1 MVHEKYSIIWQK
13 WIDPF
18 GQDVEESSFL
28 DYENTNPNISS
39 NEYIKQNNINKKTN
53 IDYDD
58 SEDIDDSDDHLINK
72 QTIKVIASPMG
83 LIPYNEH
90 TASSKIFNFWIG
102 HTNFDI
108 TVNITKIIEDTDGVE
123 ALDIFT
129 RYRFR
134 IAIGKCFGAS
144 ETMVRIQDNIC
155 RYLDE
160 QELDKL
166 S

>member
-1 MVHEKYSIIWQK
+1 MAHEIYKIVWQK

-18 GQDVEESSFL
+18 GQDYEESSYLNYDNDAPTIPPIHFSSSM
-28 DYENTNPNISS
+28 ENQLTQ
-39 NEYIKQNNINKKTN
+39 E
-53 IDYDD
+53 DYDNP
-58 SEDIDDSDDHLINK
+58 I
-72 QTIKVIASPMG
+72 QQRPIKVIASPMG
-83 LIPYNEH
+83 IIPYNEH
-90 TASSKIFNFWIG
+90 TASGKIFNFWLG

-108 TVNITKIIEDTDGVE
+108 TLQVSKIIENTDGVE

-134 IAIGKCFGAS
+134 IAVGKCFGAS
-144 ETMVRIQDNIC
+144 ETMVRIQENIF

>member
-1 MVHEKYSIIWQK
+1 MLHDKYKVVWQK

-18 GQDVEESSFL
+18 GQDQEESISL
-28 DYENTNPNISS
+28 DYENENPDFSS
-39 NEYIKQNNINKKTN
+39 EYYRADKNEDMTDDENESLIKKRP
-53 IDYDD
+53 
-58 SEDIDDSDDHLINK
+58 
-72 QTIKVIASPMG
+72 IKVIASPMG

-90 TASSKIFNFWIG
+90 TASGKIFNFWLG

-108 TVNITKIIEDTDGVE
+108 TINISRIIENTDGVE

-134 IAIGKCFGAS
+134 VAIGKCFGSS
-144 ETMVRIQDNIC
+144 ETMVRIQENIC

-160 QELDKL
+160 QELDDL

>member
-1 MVHEKYSIIWQK
+1 MLWYSLHNII
-13 WIDPF
+13 
-18 GQDVEESSFL
+18 SFPNTSFNEIST
-28 DYENTNPNISS
+28 YEFL
-39 NEYIKQNNINKKTN
+39 IKKR
-53 IDYDD
+53 
-58 SEDIDDSDDHLINK
+58 S
-72 QTIKVIASPMG
+72 IKVIASPMG

-90 TASSKIFNFWIG
+90 TASGKIFNFWLG

-108 TVNITKIIEDTDGVE
+108 TINVSKIIENTDGVE

-134 IAIGKCFGAS
+134 VAIGKCFGAS
-144 ETMVRIQDNIC
+144 ETMVRIQENIC

-160 QELDKL
+160 QESDEL

>member
-1 MVHEKYSIIWQK
+1 MPHEKFKIVWQK

-18 GQDVEESSFL
+18 GQDSEESSSL
-28 DYENTNPNISS
+28 DYENDNPNWSS
-39 NEYIKQNNINKKTN
+39 IKSENQNDTEELNSYNDEDQPIKK
-53 IDYDD
+53 
-58 SEDIDDSDDHLINK
+58 
-72 QTIKVIASPMG
+72 QAIKVIASPMG

-90 TASSKIFNFWIG
+90 TASGKIFNFWIG

-108 TVNITKIIEDTDGVE
+108 TTNVSRIIENTDGVE

-134 IAIGKCFGAS
+134 IAIGKCFGPS
-144 ETMVRIQDNIC
+144 ETMVRIQDNIS
-155 RYLDE
+155 RYLDD

>member
-1 MVHEKYSIIWQK
+1 MLHDKYKIVWQK

-18 GQDVEESSFL
+18 GQDQEESISL
-28 DYENTNPNISS
+28 DYENENPDLSS
-39 NEYIKQNNINKKTN
+39 VYSRIDKNEET
-53 IDYDD
+53 
-58 SEDIDDSDDHLINK
+58 IDDEDELLIK
-72 QTIKVIASPMG
+72 KRSIKVIASPMG

-90 TASSKIFNFWIG
+90 TASGKIFNFWLG

-108 TVNITKIIEDTDGVE
+108 TINVSKIIENTDGVE

-134 IAIGKCFGAS
+134 VAIGKCFGAS
-144 ETMVRIQDNIC
+144 ETMVRIQENIC

-160 QELDKL
+160 QESDEL

>member
-1 MVHEKYSIIWQK
+1 MLHDQYKIVWQK

-18 GQDVEESSFL
+18 GQDQEESASL
-28 DYENTNPNISS
+28 DYENENPDLSS
-39 NEYIKQNNINKKTN
+39 TYSRSDKDEEILDDEDEPLIKKK
-53 IDYDD
+53 
-58 SEDIDDSDDHLINK
+58 S
-72 QTIKVIASPMG
+72 IKVIASPMG

-90 TASSKIFNFWIG
+90 TASGKIFNFWLG

-108 TVNITKIIEDTDGVE
+108 TINVSKIIEDTDGVE
-123 ALDIFT
+123 TLDIFT

-134 IAIGKCFGAS
+134 VAIGKCFGAS
-144 ETMVRIQDNIC
+144 ETMVRIQENIC

-160 QELDKL
+160 QEPDKL

>member
-1 MVHEKYSIIWQK
+1 MLHDQYKIVWQK

-18 GQDVEESSFL
+18 GQDQEESMSL
-28 DYENTNPNISS
+28 DYENENPGLSS
-39 NEYIKQNNINKKTN
+39 AYSRPDKDENT
-53 IDYDD
+53 
-58 SEDIDDSDDHLINK
+58 IDDEDESLLQK
-72 QTIKVIASPMG
+72 RSIKVIASPMG

-90 TASSKIFNFWIG
+90 TASGKIFNFWLG

-108 TVNITKIIEDTDGVE
+108 TINVSKIIENTDGVE

-134 IAIGKCFGAS
+134 VAIGKCFGAS
-144 ETMVRIQDNIC
+144 ETMVRIQENIC

>member
-1 MVHEKYSIIWQK
+1 MECKTRPQPASIAHPESIEKI
-13 WIDPF
+13 
-18 GQDVEESSFL
+18 EES
-28 DYENTNPNISS
+28 
-39 NEYIKQNNINKKTN
+39 KT
-53 IDYDD
+53 
-58 SEDIDDSDDHLINK
+58 IDDEDESLLQK
-72 QTIKVIASPMG
+72 RSIKVIASPMG

-90 TASSKIFNFWIG
+90 TASGKIFNFWLG

-108 TVNITKIIEDTDGVE
+108 TINVSKIIENTDGVE

-134 IAIGKCFGAS
+134 VAIGKCFGAS
-144 ETMVRIQDNIC
+144 ETMVRIQENIC

>member
-1 MVHEKYSIIWQK
+1 MLHDTYKIVWQK

-18 GQDVEESSFL
+18 GQDQEESISL
-28 DYENTNPNISS
+28 DYENENPDLSS
-39 NEYIKQNNINKKTN
+39 VYSRIDKNEET
-53 IDYDD
+53 
-58 SEDIDDSDDHLINK
+58 IDDEDELLIK
-72 QTIKVIASPMG
+72 KRSIKVIASPMG

-90 TASSKIFNFWIG
+90 TASGKIFNFWLG

-108 TVNITKIIEDTDGVE
+108 TINVSKIIENTDGVE

-134 IAIGKCFGAS
+134 VAIGKCFGAS
-144 ETMVRIQDNIC
+144 ETMVRIQENIC

-160 QELDKL
+160 QESDEL

>member
-1 MVHEKYSIIWQK
+1 MLHDKYKIIWQK

-18 GQDVEESSFL
+18 GQDQEESISL
-28 DYENTNPNISS
+28 DYENENPDLSPAYSRIDK
-39 NEYIKQNNINKKTN
+39 NEEI
-53 IDYDD
+53 
-58 SEDIDDSDDHLINK
+58 IDDEDEFLIK
-72 QTIKVIASPMG
+72 KRSIKVIASPMG

-90 TASSKIFNFWIG
+90 TASGRIFNFWLG

-108 TVNITKIIEDTDGVE
+108 TINVSKIIENTDGVE

-134 IAIGKCFGAS
+134 VAIGKCFGAS
-144 ETMVRIQDNIC
+144 ETMVRIQENIC

-160 QELDKL
+160 QEPDEL

>member
-1 MVHEKYSIIWQK
+1 MLHDQYKIVWQK

-18 GQDVEESSFL
+18 GQDHEESASL
-28 DYENTNPNISS
+28 DYENENLDLSSAYSRSDKDDNILDD
-39 NEYIKQNNINKKTN
+39 EDEPLIKKK
-53 IDYDD
+53 
-58 SEDIDDSDDHLINK
+58 S
-72 QTIKVIASPMG
+72 IKVIASPMG

-90 TASSKIFNFWIG
+90 TASGKIFNFWLG

-108 TVNITKIIEDTDGVE
+108 TINVSKIIEDTDGVE

-134 IAIGKCFGAS
+134 VAIGKCFGAS
-144 ETMVRIQDNIC
+144 ETMVRIQENIC

-160 QELDKL
+160 QELDQH

>member
-1 MVHEKYSIIWQK
+1 MLHDTYKIVWQK

-18 GQDVEESSFL
+18 GQDQEESISL
-28 DYENTNPNISS
+28 DYENENPDLSS
-39 NEYIKQNNINKKTN
+39 VYSRLDKNEETTDDEDEFLIKKR
-53 IDYDD
+53 
-58 SEDIDDSDDHLINK
+58 S
-72 QTIKVIASPMG
+72 IKVIASPMG

-90 TASSKIFNFWIG
+90 TASGKIFNFWLG

-108 TVNITKIIEDTDGVE
+108 TINVSKIIENTDGVE

-134 IAIGKCFGAS
+134 VAIGKCFGAS
-144 ETMVRIQDNIC
+144 ETMVRIQENIC

-160 QELDKL
+160 QESDEL

>member
-1 MVHEKYSIIWQK
+1 MLHDTYKIVWQK

-18 GQDVEESSFL
+18 GQDQEESISL
-28 DYENTNPNISS
+28 DYENENPDLSS
-39 NEYIKQNNINKKTN
+39 SVYSRLDKNEETTDDEDEFLIKKR
-53 IDYDD
+53 
-58 SEDIDDSDDHLINK
+58 S
-72 QTIKVIASPMG
+72 IKVIASPMG

-90 TASSKIFNFWIG
+90 TASGKIFNFWLG

-108 TVNITKIIEDTDGVE
+108 TINVSKIIENTDGVE

-134 IAIGKCFGAS
+134 VAIGKCFGAS
-144 ETMVRIQDNIC
+144 ETMVRIQENIC

-160 QELDKL
+160 QESDEL

>member
-1 MVHEKYSIIWQK
+1 MPHDIYKIVWQK

-18 GQDVEESSFL
+18 GQDHEESAYL
-28 DYENTNPNISS
+28 DYDNENPDMASIQSSS
-39 NEYIKQNNINKKTN
+39 NKEDQSIEEDNEDLIKKR
-53 IDYDD
+53 
-58 SEDIDDSDDHLINK
+58 S
-72 QTIKVIASPMG
+72 IKVIASPMG

-90 TASSKIFNFWIG
+90 TASGKIFNFWLG

-108 TVNITKIIEDTDGVE
+108 TAQVSKIIEDTDGVE

-134 IAIGKCFGAS
+134 IAVGKCFGSS
-144 ETMVRIQDNIC
+144 ETMVRIQENIC

>member
-1 MVHEKYSIIWQK
+1 MLHDKYKIVWQK

-18 GQDVEESSFL
+18 GQDQEESISL
-28 DYENTNPNISS
+28 DYENENPDLSS
-39 NEYIKQNNINKKTN
+39 VYSRIDKNE
-53 IDYDD
+53 
-58 SEDIDDSDDHLINK
+58 EAIDDEDEFLIK
-72 QTIKVIASPMG
+72 KRSIKVIASPMG

-90 TASSKIFNFWIG
+90 TASGRIFNFWLG

-108 TVNITKIIEDTDGVE
+108 TINVSKIIENTDGVE

-134 IAIGKCFGAS
+134 VAIGKCFGAS
-144 ETMVRIQDNIC
+144 ETMVRIQENIC

-160 QELDKL
+160 QEPDEL

>member
-1 MVHEKYSIIWQK
+1 MLHDKYKIVWQK

-18 GQDVEESSFL
+18 GQDQEESISL
-28 DYENTNPNISS
+28 DYENENPDLSS
-39 NEYIKQNNINKKTN
+39 AYSRIDKNE
-53 IDYDD
+53 
-58 SEDIDDSDDHLINK
+58 EAIDDEDEFLIK
-72 QTIKVIASPMG
+72 KRSIKVIASPMG

-90 TASSKIFNFWIG
+90 TASGKIFNFWLG

-108 TVNITKIIEDTDGVE
+108 TINVSKIIENTDGVE

-134 IAIGKCFGAS
+134 VAIGKCFGAS
-144 ETMVRIQDNIC
+144 ETMVRIQENIC

-160 QELDKL
+160 QEPDEL